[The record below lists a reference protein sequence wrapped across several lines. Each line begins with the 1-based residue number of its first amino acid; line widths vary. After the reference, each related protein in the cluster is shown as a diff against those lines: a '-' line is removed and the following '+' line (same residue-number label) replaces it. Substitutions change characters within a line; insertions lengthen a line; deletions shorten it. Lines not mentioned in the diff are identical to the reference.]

1 MFDSPEAM
9 TFSVRITLLVCVLAP
24 GLLAAATPWLL
35 PRGEVFAVTLPDA
48 ALRDP
53 RLLGLRRRYA
63 LTMVALTLI
72 LVVIA
77 LLNIENVAIFVAAS
91 LLLPIVGFFG
101 MLACRSR
108 VLSLKR
114 SEGWSLT
121 GSRTTSVKLPPE
133 VPGPISLRWNLLYVP
148 IILATIVL
156 TVELYP
162 AMPERLVM
170 QAGFDGQ
177 ANSFAG
183 KTPWSAGLPVI
194 VQLFMT
200 GVLVACHIAIAHSK
214 WPGASATPVATALGY
229 GKFAQGQTIVLLGT
243 GLGLTAGMATIPLAD
258 AGIVSL
264 TSAVAVLMAVTL
276 AALVASI
283 MVALRYGQ
291 AGSRLGAS
299 VEESAAPDS
308 ASSDDDAHW
317 KAGVIYVN
325 PGDPSVV
332 VPKRFGI
339 GWTLNLG
346 NWRGWLALAALVG
359 VTVLFCAAVAAI

>member
-9 TFSVRITLLVCVLAP
+9 TFGVRITLLVCVLAP
-24 GLLAAATPWLL
+24 GLLTAATPWLM
-35 PRGEVFAVTLPDA
+35 PRGEVFAVTLPAA

-63 LTMVALTLI
+63 LTMVALTFI

-77 LLNIENVAIFVAAS
+77 LLNIENVAIFVAVS
-91 LLLPIVGFFG
+91 LLLPIAGFFG

-114 SEGWSLT
+114 CEGWSLT
-121 GSRTTSVKLPPE
+121 GSRTMSVKLPPE
-133 VPGPISLRWNLLYVP
+133 APGPISLRWNLLYVP

-170 QAGFDGQ
+170 QVGFDGQ
-177 ANSFAG
+177 ATSFAG

-194 VQLFMT
+194 MQLFMT
-200 GVLVACHIAIAHSK
+200 GVLVACHIAIAQSK
-214 WPGASATPVATALGY
+214 RPGASATPIATALGY
-229 GKFAQGQTIVLLGT
+229 GMFSQGQTIVLLGT

-276 AALVASI
+276 AALAASI

-291 AGSRLGAS
+291 AGSRLGAD
-299 VEESAAPDS
+299 VEGSAAPDS
-308 ASSDDDAHW
+308 ATSDDDAHW

-332 VPKRFGI
+332 VPRRFGV

-346 NWRGWLALAALVG
+346 NWRGWLALAVLVG